1 MQQAEEIKTRLGKL
15 PSGLKSAYDEIFESM
30 TTKEKRVSERA
41 FKWIMSSFVPL
52 STPALLLAVC
62 QDGDDD
68 RIRPVED
75 DLEEEV
81 LLNYFHNLLVID
93 PERNVWVP
101 SHLSVIEY
109 VEENQWC
116 HNKANSH
123 VTTVC
128 LLLLNDPAYYNS
140 QMHMTGL
147 GNLDKD
153 IGCDLNNY
161 ARVCGLSHIQRLQK
175 EPQEKEQQRIVAL
188 LEQFLGFP
196 TNSSIAYRSWY
207 SVLSNNGIVRYFRP
221 IREMSKVDDLEPPS
235 TAHSAI
241 CLYGLEFISP
251 NWWTSPGTELSQL
264 GKTKK
269 SLLQLA
275 AWAGSSQLVSLL
287 LEKGASVEA
296 LKSETGS
303 PLIAAAYKGHRDTVN
318 LLIKFKADVN
328 AQAQTG
334 GYSNAL
340 IAVAYSGNLE
350 IIQLLLDSGADIN
363 TQLAV
368 GEYGSALAAAAID
381 NYKNSLE
388 VIQLLL
394 DSGADINAQLIVGEY
409 GSALAAA
416 AAWSDSLEIV
426 QLLLDSGADI
436 NAQLAVGEYGSALA
450 AAAYYGSLEIVQ
462 LLLDSGADIN
472 TQLAVGEYGSAL
484 AAAAY
489 CGSLEIVQLFIKLG
503 VDPNARLM
511 FGQYESA
518 LIAAKAGENVA
529 ASNFWMDQGSCKKTV
544 QLLSECVSGTESCE
558 IITSGYDTEVQ
569 KNRLDINT
577 L

>member
-15 PSGLKSAYDEIFESM
+15 PPDLKSAYHEIFESM

-75 DLEEEV
+75 DLDEEV

-109 VEENQWC
+109 VEEHQWC
-116 HNKANSH
+116 HKKANSH

-140 QMHMTGL
+140 QMHMTDFE
-147 GNLDKD
+147 NLHKD

-161 ARVCGLSHIQRLQK
+161 ARVCGLGHIQRLQK
-175 EPQEKEQQRIVAL
+175 EQQEKEQQRIVAL
-188 LEQFLGFP
+188 LERFLGFP

-207 SVLSNNGIVRYFRP
+207 SVLSNNAIVRYFTP
-221 IREMSKVDDLEPPS
+221 FREMSKVDDLEPPS

-251 NWWTSPGTELSQL
+251 NWWNSPGTNLSQL

-303 PLIAAAYKGHRDTVN
+303 PLIAAAYEGHRDTVN

-334 GYSNAL
+334 GYGNAL
-340 IAVAYSGNLE
+340 IAVACGGNLE

-363 TQLAV
+363 
-368 GEYGSALAAAAID
+368 
-381 NYKNSLE
+381 
-388 VIQLLL
+388 
-394 DSGADINAQLIVGEY
+394 AQLTVGEY

-416 AAWSDSLEIV
+416 AAWSDSLEII
-426 QLLLDSGADI
+426 QLLIDSGADI
-436 NAQLAVGEYGSALA
+436 NA
-450 AAAYYGSLEIVQ
+450 
-462 LLLDSGADIN
+462 
-472 TQLAVGEYGSAL
+472 QLAVGEYGSAL

-544 QLLSECVSGTESCE
+544 QLLTECVSGTESCE